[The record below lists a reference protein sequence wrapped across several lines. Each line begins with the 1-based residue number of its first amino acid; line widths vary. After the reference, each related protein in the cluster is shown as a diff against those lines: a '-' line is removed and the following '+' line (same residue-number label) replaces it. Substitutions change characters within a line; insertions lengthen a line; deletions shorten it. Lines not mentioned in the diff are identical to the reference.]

1 MMSSRR
7 SMLPRGAL
15 APGRAMPPV
24 ACRATRGLPQ
34 GFPYNGGR
42 TRGRR
47 LVEHFHIP
55 LPRQPEDLRLS
66 RENYICT
73 TRDGRYYFE
82 RGRLERAPEQ
92 WAAVREGALR
102 NYDLTMAWLARLPR
116 AGFERAIGRLPER
129 FPELRPV
136 DDLTRWGD
144 VPGVYVL
151 VLDGYKQVYVGLARG
166 RGGIRQRIVVHWQK
180 KMAFNR
186 LLAGPPERSIMA
198 IDAFRAL
205 DTTRIFA
212 AEVGEAR
219 AEGALAGQAGE
230 AQAGMGAA
238 AQLERAVFDALPEP
252 FLCNRTV
259 AGYLPGRGSG
269 RNCP

>member
-1 MMSSRR
+1 M
-7 SMLPRGAL
+7 
-15 APGRAMPPV
+15 
-24 ACRATRGLPQ
+24 
-34 GFPYNGGR
+34 
-42 TRGRR
+42 
-47 LVEHFHIP
+47 VEHFHIP

-136 DDLTRWGD
+136 DDL
-144 VPGVYVL
+144 
-151 VLDGYKQVYVGLARG
+151 ARG

-238 AQLERAVFDALPEP
+238 DQLERAVFDALPEP

-259 AGYLPGRGSG
+259 AGYLPGGLHEAIAR
-269 RNCP
+269 RRYRQLA